1 MTPTAVRQGLA
12 TALDTITGL
21 RCFDYVPDG
30 IPTPAAIV
38 EPLEITYHEANV
50 SSGTNYYRAYILV
63 IVGRMS
69 DRSSQDRIDAYL
81 ANTGASSI
89 PAALEADRT
98 LGGACS
104 SLVVLQALPRSVVV
118 SGVDMTAYRFEVD
131 IYG

>member
-1 MTPTAVRQGLA
+1 MTPSAVRQGLA

-21 RCFDYVPDG
+21 RSFDYVPDG
-30 IPTPAAIV
+30 ISPPAAVV
-38 EPLEITYHEANV
+38 EPIEVSYHEAQV
-50 SSGTNYYRAYILV
+50 STGLNYYRAYILV

-81 ANTGASSI
+81 NNTGASSI
-89 PAALEADRT
+89 RAAIEADRT

-104 SLVVLQALPRSVVV
+104 TLSVIEALPRSVVV